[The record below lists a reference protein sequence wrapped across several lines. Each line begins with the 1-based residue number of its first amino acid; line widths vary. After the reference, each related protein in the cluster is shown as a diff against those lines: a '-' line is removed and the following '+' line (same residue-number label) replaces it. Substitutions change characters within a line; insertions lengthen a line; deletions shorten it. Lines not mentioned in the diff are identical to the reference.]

1 MSLDAIDWRAPW
13 LAPFTMLGRQA
24 AQRAAAGEPLADML
38 NAHAAPGALPVRFV
52 PQSALPPGM
61 AYEQFIHATGQVPTR
76 DNLHDFFNALVW
88 LRFPQAKQRLN
99 ALHAQAIA
107 AQGVGATRGPL
118 RDAATLLDENG
129 ALLLAPEALW
139 QALRT
144 RQWRRLFVE
153 LRPLWHEARLVV
165 FGHALLEQL
174 VHPRK
179 PLTAHVYQAQ
189 AAPDS
194 VANLDTW
201 LAADLDAAH
210 LAAKPFTPLPV
221 LGIPGWWPE
230 NANFSFYDDSLVFR
244 SARPNP
250 KNHTTGPVPA
260 ARRDA

>member
-1 MSLDAIDWRAPW
+1 MPASIPGIDWQAPW
-13 LAPFTMLGRQA
+13 LQGLPRVSMSPDLARVHQA
-24 AQRAAAGEPLADML
+24 LNAAGS
-38 NAHAAPGALPVRFV
+38 GPVRFV
-52 PQSALPPGM
+52 AQEALPPGM

-230 NANFSFYDDSLVFR
+230 NENFSFYDDSLVFR